1 MKISRQASPLQIMT
15 DQNNWGN
22 MITNDARSTREIKS
36 WTSMAKEA
44 VYKKTLFISKMDLTL
59 RKKLVRCYI
68 WSTVV
73 YGAETWTIQKVDWKY
88 LQRFEIW
95 CWRIEK
101 ISSSDC
107 VRNEEVLHRVKGD
120 RNILDTLQRRKA
132 SWISHISRSNWLLK
146 HDIDRKIEGR
156 IEVKV
161 TWRWCKNLLILR
173 KWENTWK

>member
-1 MKISRQASPLQIMT
+1 
-15 DQNNWGN
+15 
-22 MITNDARSTREIKS
+22 
-36 WTSMAKEA
+36 MAKEA

-68 WSTVV
+68 WSTVM

-161 TWRWCKNLLILR
+161 TWRWRKNLLILR